1 MYLKVKFMKKTLLN
15 ILIFF
20 VCVFTLPISANSK
33 NKETYEYLDLFGQIF
48 DRVRSDYV
56 EKLRMRN

>member
-1 MYLKVKFMKKTLLN
+1 MKKF
-15 ILIFF
+15 IKHIIIFL
-20 VCVFTLPISANSK
+20 VCNFFTLSNNANSK

-56 EKLRMRN
+56 EEVTDEGIN

>member
-1 MYLKVKFMKKTLLN
+1 MNKLISKILLL
-15 ILIFF
+15 ILITF
-20 VCVFTLPISANSK
+20 PIQIEASSK

-56 EKLRMRN
+56 DEV